1 MNIFKKVANF
11 ATNTLGKLGSVAAPI
26 VTLFNPLA
34 GAAVGATSSALNTI
48 GNNNQQ
54 QANFDASM
62 AFNAQQAQLNRDFNA
77 QQAAL
82 TRNYNSPSNQ
92 MALLKQAGLNPI
104 LTNPSM
110 SAATPATGSAASAP
124 GAPTLTAPTSSDY
137 ISQMSVLEDYLAK
150 KNQRKA
156 DEKGREYTILTL
168 DGNGNPIVD
177 VFGINAYGA
186 RAENAVNNAAISTY
200 GVEDAYI
207 RNRMD
212 VEQLDNLRYQNT
224 LNKALKDVT
233 IGLKGEELKQAIEKT
248 KELIMSNEIGQSEK
262 QLYDLYGIKSDD
274 KNSVTTL
281 VRLILRDPENANRVL
296 DTLLDAV
303 SRFGQHAFDR
313 LDEGF
318 DKVLSSFGTDIDSVR
333 DLTSFTSPSQALIN
347 HVVKHLRK
355 PRAQAK
361 RERSK

>member
-1 MNIFKKVANF
+1 MNFFKKVAKF
-11 ATNTLGKLGSVAAPI
+11 AKGTVGALGSVAAP
-26 VTLFNPLA
+26 VVSFFNPKL
-34 GAAVGATSSALNTI
+34 GEMVGGVSDSLLTQ
-48 GNNNQQ
+48 NNNDQQ

-110 SAATPATGSAASAP
+110 SAATPASGSAASSPSAP
-124 GAPTLTAPTSSDY
+124 AFSVPSSTDY
-137 ISQMSVLEDYLAK
+137 FSQLSAYEDYLAK

-156 DEKGREYTILTL
+156 DEKRREYSILTL

-186 RAENAVNNAAISTY
+186 RAENAVNNVAISTY

-248 KELIMSNEIGQSEK
+248 KELIMSNEIAQSEK

-347 HVVKHLRK
+347 HVVKHIRK